1 MAEAVQEAPK
11 TAKEVIRYA
20 TEQLHAVRP
29 QPAGIPEMLAALRNS
44 LVEAEEDAKAE
55 KEEQPPK
62 TVDEAIG
69 RIDAMVG
76 KMEHPPKEKADL
88 KAIARPAEGGQGP
101 ATTQEGKP
109 AGTKVGSS
117 AAKNG

>member
-1 MAEAVQEAPK
+1 MAEAAVQEPPK
-11 TAKEVIRYA
+11 TAKEVMRYA

-29 QPAGIPEMLAALRNS
+29 QPAGIPEMLTALKKS
-44 LVEAEEDAKAE
+44 LETAEAEAKAE
-55 KEEQPPK
+55 KEEAPPK
-62 TVDEAIG
+62 DVGEAIG

-88 KAIARPAEGGQGP
+88 KSLAKEPEGGQGP

-109 AGTKVGSS
+109 AGT
-117 AAKNG
+117 